1 MRAAAGLMLVAAAVC
16 VAAGCGGAAARTG
29 GARTRTE
36 RWAAGGG
43 VREARADADAD
54 ADSLLHFKRGVGL
67 GAHNTLCTDL
77 DAASG
82 GLGNA
87 SWWYDWGH
95 SKEAFAGCD
104 RGEPVGGAREYV
116 PQIWGTSMFKTPE
129 RWEQVRP
136 PLVRAIASW
145 IAAQR
150 SLSACE
156 ASPRP
161 LS

>member
-1 MRAAAGLMLVAAAVC
+1 MRAAAGLTLVAVV
-16 VAAGCGGAAARTG
+16 VAAGCGGAGAARTG
-29 GARTRTE
+29 GARTQTE

-43 VREARADADAD
+43 VREARAD

-95 SKEAFAGCD
+95 SKEAFTGCD

-116 PQIWGTSMFKTPE
+116 PQIWGTSMFKTPK

-136 PLVRAIASW
+136 PVARARECLVDRGAEKPLGL
-145 IAAQR
+145 R
-150 SLSACE
+150 VSADV
-156 ASPRP
+156 SP
-161 LS
+161 